1 MITVDVSAAVNG
13 RAGLGRYAGSLAAAL
28 AAAHPNEIALFANSA
43 RHPAGIPPELAALPR
58 RMVRL
63 GYKPWRMLVWMGQL
77 AHVGFDFL
85 IPGARLF
92 HATEHL
98 LLPLRSTPSVL
109 TVHDLIYRL
118 FPQHHKRLNY
128 WYLNAAMP
136 LYVRRASAIIAI
148 SQATKRDLV
157 HHYRVAPDK
166 VHVVHE
172 AAAPQFAPQ
181 PPEKVSA
188 VRARY
193 GLPER
198 YILTVGTIEPR
209 KNLERL
215 VAALAALRRDDPA
228 VRLVVVGGLGWLYEG
243 FFRAIEAH
251 GQADAVLR
259 PGYIP
264 DNDLPAVYSGA
275 MVTAVASLY
284 EGFGL
289 PILEAM
295 ACGSPVVCSDRSSL
309 PEIGGDAAR
318 TVDPEDV
325 EAMAEALRRVLGDAD
340 LRAEMRRA
348 GERRA
353 AAFSWERA
361 ARETWAV
368 YEGVLHGA
376 NRD

>member
-28 AAAHPNEIALFANSA
+28 AAGHPGEMALFANGARRSA
-43 RHPAGIPPELAALPR
+43 SVPPELAALPL

-77 AHVGFDFL
+77 AHAGFDFL
-85 IPGARLF
+85 IPDARLF

-98 LLPLRSTPSVL
+98 LLPLRGIPAVL

-118 FPQHHKRLNY
+118 YPQHHKRLNC

-136 LYVRRASAIIAI
+136 LFVRRASAIIAI

-157 HHYRVAPDK
+157 QHYGVAP
-166 VHVVHE
+166 E
-172 AAAPQFAPQ
+172 
-181 PPEKVSA
+181 PPEKVEA

-193 GLPER
+193 SLPER

-215 VAALAALRRDDPA
+215 VAALAELRRDEPRL
-228 VRLVVVGGLGWLYEG
+228 RLVVVGGLGWLYEG

-251 GQADAVLR
+251 GQSEAVLR

-264 DNDLPAVYSGA
+264 DDDLPAVYAGA
-275 MVTAVASLY
+275 AVTALASLY

-295 ACGSPVVCSDRSSL
+295 ACGSPVVCSDRGSL
-309 PEIGGDAAR
+309 PEIGGEAAR
-318 TVDPEDV
+318 TFDPEDV
-325 EAMAEALRRVLGDAD
+325 EAIAAALRRALGDAD
-340 LRAEMRRA
+340 LRAEMREA
-348 GERRA
+348 GYRWA

-368 YEGVLHGA
+368 YEGVQRDA